1 MAGFGRPTGLDLPS
15 ENSGIVPTKEYLDK
29 VRGKG
34 GWGPGVMLNF
44 AIGQGEF
51 TVTPLQVVMFYAA
64 LANNGVAMKP
74 HILKASRTPGSDW
87 HYVEPE
93 EAYDLK
99 YKRSTLAILTE
110 GCRRVVQYGTAARI
124 NDDKV
129 RMAGKTGTAQNPHG
143 NDHAWF
149 AGWAPY
155 ENPQI
160 AVCALVENAGHGSTY
175 AAPICFEIAKQYL
188 YPPPPDTAKPAPV
201 DTLPV
206 ILGKPTA
213 STSQ

>member
-1 MAGFGRPTGLDLPS
+1 
-15 ENSGIVPTKEYLDK
+15 
-29 VRGKG
+29 
-34 GWGPGVMLNF
+34 MLNF

-87 HYVEPE
+87 RYVEPE

-99 YKRSTLAILTE
+99 YKPSTLAILTE
-110 GCRRVVQYGTAARI
+110 GCRRVVQFGTAARI

-188 YPPPPDTAKPAPV
+188 FPPPSDTVRPVPV
-201 DTLPV
+201 DSLPIV
-206 ILGKPTA
+206 PGAPTA
-213 STSQ
+213 STDSSVQSVVGTP